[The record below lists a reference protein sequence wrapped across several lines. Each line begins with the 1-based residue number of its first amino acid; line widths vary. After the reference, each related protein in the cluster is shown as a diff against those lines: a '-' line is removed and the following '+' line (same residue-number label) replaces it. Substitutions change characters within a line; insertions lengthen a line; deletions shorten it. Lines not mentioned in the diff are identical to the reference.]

1 MRALRITD
9 LLPDFGGCH
18 LQQIDPPKAAAGQ
31 IVIKVR
37 AATLGFPDLLM
48 THGGYQMKPE
58 LPFTLGME
66 FAGEVVECGDDV
78 TDFAVNDRVVSGG
91 FLGGTGG
98 FAEFALGQA
107 ATARK
112 IPDNLDFA
120 QAAALGTAYLTAY
133 VGLVRCG
140 ALQKGEYLLV
150 HGAAGGVGLAA
161 LDLGRHLGAK
171 LIATASSS
179 EKMQVIADKYAPEAV
194 LNVGDGFREK
204 VKSLTDGG
212 ADVIYDPVGGDVFD
226 ESVRCIGWGGR
237 LLVIGFASGR
247 IAQIGTNM
255 PLIKGFSVVGVRAGE
270 FGRRNPKLGAQNQNI
285 IWQLA
290 AKGAINP
297 HVHKMLPLAD
307 WREAFAMM
315 ENRQVIGRVLLDPSA

>member
-1 MRALRITD
+1 M
-9 LLPDFGGCH
+9 
-18 LQQIDPPKAAAGQ
+18 
-31 IVIKVR
+31 IKVR

-179 EKMQVIADKYAPEAV
+179 EKCRSSQCSNNA
-194 LNVGDGFREK
+194 L
-204 VKSLTDGG
+204 
-212 ADVIYDPVGGDVFD
+212 
-226 ESVRCIGWGGR
+226 R
-237 LLVIGFASGR
+237 LQARGTHSTNNSDTTLHTLHTSFAEEVS
-247 IAQIGTNM
+247 
-255 PLIKGFSVVGVRAGE
+255 
-270 FGRRNPKLGAQNQNI
+270 
-285 IWQLA
+285 
-290 AKGAINP
+290 
-297 HVHKMLPLAD
+297 
-307 WREAFAMM
+307 
-315 ENRQVIGRVLLDPSA
+315 